1 MLTSLFGSRL
11 RARLLGWL
19 FSHPDE
25 RFFVRQL
32 TGLLDEDPTNVSREL
47 ARLEKMGILVSL
59 AEGRQKYYQVDRECS
74 VFHELH
80 GLVLKT
86 IGVADVLR
94 QALSPLEQQ
103 ISIAFVFGSMAS
115 GEATS
120 ASDADLLVVGDIDEV
135 VLHKAVAAA
144 EQRLGRTVN
153 YTLVSEREFQ
163 RRRREK
169 NGFLAQVLNGP
180 KIMIL
185 GSEREVRP
193 AAGVPAHP

>member
-1 MLTSLFGSRL
+1 MLAILFGSRL

-19 FSHPDE
+19 FSHPGE
-25 RFFVRQL
+25 RFFVREL

-47 ARLEKMGILVSL
+47 ARLEKMDILTSKV
-59 AEGRQKYYQVDRECS
+59 EGRQKYYRVNKECA
-74 VFHELH
+74 VFHELR

-86 IGVADVLR
+86 IGVADILR
-94 QALSPLEQQ
+94 EALSPLEQQ
-103 ISIAFVFGSMAS
+103 ISTAFIFGSLAS

-120 ASDADLLVVGDIDEV
+120 ASDADLLVVGSIDEM

-153 YTLVSEREFQ
+153 YTVVSEREFQ
-163 RRRREK
+163 KRRREK
-169 NGFLAQVLNGP
+169 EGFLAQVLSGP

-185 GSEREVRP
+185 GSAREV
-193 AAGVPAHP
+193 